1 MSADYEI
8 YKGKTI
14 ADLFKKIDDNS
25 NRNKIQIESL
35 IQEMM
40 VFIKDPQSAQQL
52 FPMISDFME
61 ANIRNDELLVKLG
74 AVVQRVMQA
83 ESKAQD
89 GDYGLSDKE
98 KDQIIGKIEEAANNI
113 QGEIDDIQLDIAS
126 TSKYGTTCNLKQ

>member
-40 VFIKDPQSAQQL
+40 VFIKDPQSAQTL

-61 ANIRNDELLVKLG
+61 ANIRNDELLVKLT

-83 ESKAQD
+83 ESKARD

-98 KDQIIGKIEEAANNI
+98 KDQILGKIEEAANNI
-113 QGEIDDIQLDIAS
+113 QGEIDDINLDITS
-126 TSKYGTTCNLKQ
+126 TSK

>member
-40 VFIKDPQSAQQL
+40 VFIKDPQSAQTL

-98 KDQIIGKIEEAANNI
+98 KDQILGKIEEAANNI
-113 QGEIDDIQLDIAS
+113 QCEIDDIQLDMTS
-126 TSKYGTTCNLKQ
+126 TSK

>member
-40 VFIKDPQSAQQL
+40 VFIKDPQSAQTL

-89 GDYGLSDKE
+89 GAYGLSDKE
-98 KDQIIGKIEEAANNI
+98 KDQILGKIEEAANNI
-113 QGEIDDIQLDIAS
+113 QGEIDDIQLDMTS
-126 TSKYGTTCNLKQ
+126 TSK

>member
-40 VFIKDPQSAQQL
+40 VFIKYPQSAQTL

-98 KDQIIGKIEEAANNI
+98 KDQILGKIEEAANNI
-113 QGEIDDIQLDIAS
+113 QGEIDDIQLDMTS
-126 TSKYGTTCNLKQ
+126 TSK

>member
-40 VFIKDPQSAQQL
+40 VFIKDPQSAQTL

-98 KDQIIGKIEEAANNI
+98 KDQILGKIEEAANNI
-113 QGEIDDIQLDIAS
+113 QGEIDDIQLDMTS
-126 TSKYGTTCNLKQ
+126 TSK

>member
-126 TSKYGTTCNLKQ
+126 TSK

>member
-113 QGEIDDIQLDIAS
+113 QGEIDDIQLDMTS
-126 TSKYGTTCNLKQ
+126 TSK